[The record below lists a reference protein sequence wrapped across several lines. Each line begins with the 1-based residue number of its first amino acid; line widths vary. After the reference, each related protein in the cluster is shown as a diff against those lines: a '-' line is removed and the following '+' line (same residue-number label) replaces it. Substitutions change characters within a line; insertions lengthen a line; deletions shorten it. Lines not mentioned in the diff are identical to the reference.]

1 MRGQMEPV
9 RAKEVGW
16 REERRGRI
24 REGEEGE
31 KRRAVEPVMCGARR
45 EVRVWWWGREERR
58 EGGRWVSAWSITF
71 VLPRMSLGRRERW
84 GVSLSNVKRSSL
96 GGERITWWKKEGVTY

>member
-1 MRGQMEPV
+1 MEPV

-24 REGEEGE
+24 REGEAGE
-31 KRRAVEPVMCGARR
+31 KRSAVEPVMCGARR

-58 EGGRWVSAWSITF
+58 EGGRCVRAWSITF
-71 VLPRMSLGRRERW
+71 VLPRT
-84 GVSLSNVKRSSL
+84 SL
-96 GGERITWWKKEGVTY
+96 GGREGWVLAFSRGPSGAKGLCSEKGGATD